1 MTARE
6 LHHQRPGEMPW
17 QRLARRS
24 QSRMA
29 NLAKRWLKMVA
40 VEHMTST
47 LLAER
52 DPNGEISSWMWAI
65 NDLLAS

>member
-6 LHHQRPGEMPW
+6 PYRQRPGETAW
-17 QRLARRS
+17 QRQARRS

-29 NLAKRWLKMVA
+29 NLAKRWLNTVD
-40 VEHMTST
+40 VEHMTPT

-52 DPNGEISSWMWAI
+52 DPDGEVMSWMLAI
-65 NDLLAS
+65 NDLLTS